1 LKISTIVMR
10 RSITITVLAAIML
23 LTEQTNSQ
31 TKISAFMGSKII
43 KDKIQFKSEGLILAG
58 NLYKPKNFDAS
69 KKYPA
74 IVTGGSLTSVKE
86 QMAGLYAEKL
96 AEKGFISLAFDYR
109 NYGESE
115 GKPRQY
121 EDPSLKLKD
130 LEAAVTYLLSLP
142 YVKTVGALGVCTS
155 GGNVAYL
162 AADDKR
168 IKALA
173 IVAAHLA
180 DSSILESLYGGETR
194 VDSLRNAGVEARK
207 QYELTGE
214 NKIIPAY
221 SNTDKTASHIGPME
235 YYMDKTRGGGVKEW
249 KNEFA
254 VMSWET
260 WLNFDP
266 VSKTQNI
273 TVPVIMF
280 HSDRCALPDNAKKFY
295 NGLKGPKEMVW
306 GNGYHFDYYDQ
317 SKQVD
322 EVIGKASTFFEKHL

>member
-1 LKISTIVMR
+1 MGRLI
-10 RSITITVLAAIML
+10 ITITIVVPIL
-23 LTEQTNSQ
+23 LLSEQINSQ
-31 TKISAFMGSKII
+31 TKKSELMENQTI
-43 KDKIQFKSEGLILAG
+43 KEKIQFRTGGLILVG

-69 KKYPA
+69 KKYSA
-74 IVTGGSLTSVKE
+74 IVRGGSLTSVKE
-86 QMAGLYAEKL
+86 QIAGLYAEKL

-115 GKPRQY
+115 GEPRQY

-130 LEAAVTYLLSLP
+130 LESAVTYLLSLS

-168 IKALA
+168 VKALA

-180 DSSILESLYGGETR
+180 DSTILGSLYGGERR
-194 VDSLRNAGVEARK
+194 VDSLRHAGVEARK
-207 QYELTGE
+207 EYELTGE

-221 SNTDKTASHIGPME
+221 SNTDKTASHVGPME
-235 YYMDKTRGGGVKEW
+235 YYMDKSRGGGVKEW

-266 VSKTQNI
+266 VSKAQNI
-273 TVPVIMF
+273 TIPVIMF

-295 NGLKGPKEMVW
+295 NGLQATKELVW
-306 GNGYHFDYYDQ
+306 GDGYHFDYYDQ
-317 SKQVD
+317 PKQVND
-322 EVIGKASTFFEKHL
+322 VVEKASIFFGKHL